1 MKLKMDSELF
11 TTRSLLRLSILA
23 FTAVVSFY
31 LGKHWSDD
39 SPSLAFFSADQSH
52 PAMSHSVAVSP
63 NANLSSDV
71 STFLQQNAP
80 SAPPPGPQKVGIVDE
95 TGTMRTNFSSDSR
108 LDTSIDGEADVPT
121 SNETGTTSDQVGSTV
136 RFKVDK
142 FELCDEKL
150 REYIPCLDNEEAIR
164 KLKSTERGEKWQRHC
179 PSRENTLSCL
189 VPVPQ
194 GYKTPIPWPRSRDE
208 VPYYI

>member
-1 MKLKMDSELF
+1 MKVKLDSELF
-11 TTRSLLRLSILA
+11 TSRSLLRLSILA

-39 SPSLAFFSADQSH
+39 SPSLAFFSADQSR
-52 PAMSHSVAVSP
+52 PATSHSVAISA
-63 NANLSSDV
+63 NADLSSDMPAI
-71 STFLQQNAP
+71 LQQNAT
-80 SAPPPGPQKVGIVDE
+80 SAPPPGSLKVGIVDE
-95 TGTMRTNFSSDSR
+95 TGTMRTNFSSDSS
-108 LDTSIDGEADVPT
+108 LDTSIDGEADVPA
-121 SNETGTTSDQVGSTV
+121 SNETGTTSDQVGGTV

-150 REYIPCLDNEEAIR
+150 IEYIPCLDNEAAIR
-164 KLKSTERGEKWQRHC
+164 KLKSTERGEKWERHC
-179 PSRENTLSCL
+179 PSRENSLNCL

-208 VPYYI
+208 VSCYF